1 MDVAIRIDAE
11 ASDGKRNV
19 FWNDELSH
27 HVQETELRA
36 ILEDA
41 RSNLW
46 KSSEQN
52 GLVLG
57 SRLYQVVN
65 GSGRQLDAALTESR
79 NQGTPLHISLDVP
92 FEIDA
97 LPFELLRHKEQFLLL
112 DSDTHLNR
120 KITDRNRLRP
130 TTPEKRALK
139 LLFMACSPLD
149 LPDTNSAIRK
159 GRRTYI
165 PSG

>member
-1 MDVAIRIDAE
+1 MDVAIRIDAQV
-11 ASDGKRNV
+11 SDGQRNV
-19 FWNDELSH
+19 FWNDGLSH

-52 GLVLG
+52 GLALG

-79 NQGTPLHISLDVP
+79 SQGTPLHISLP
-92 FEIDA
+92 FIA
-97 LPFELLRHKEQFLLL
+97 
-112 DSDTHLNR
+112 
-120 KITDRNRLRP
+120 I
-130 TTPEKRALK
+130 LK
-139 LLFMACSPLD
+139 S
-149 LPDTNSAIRK
+149 S
-159 GRRTYI
+159 
-165 PSG
+165 